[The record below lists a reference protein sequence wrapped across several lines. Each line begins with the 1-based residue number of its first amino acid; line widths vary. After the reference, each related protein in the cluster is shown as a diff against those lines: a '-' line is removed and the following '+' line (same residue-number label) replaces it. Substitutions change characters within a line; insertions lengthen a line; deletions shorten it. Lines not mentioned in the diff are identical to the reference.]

1 MRMVAVALHAVKSA
15 PRSFAPPL
23 ELALALALALALVL
37 ALVLASALASASNLE
52 PSVRL
57 AL

>member
-1 MRMVAVALHAVKSA
+1 VKPA
-15 PRSFAPPL
+15 PSSFAPPL
-23 ELALALALALALVL
+23 ELALALARGLAR
-37 ALVLASALASASNLE
+37 ALASASDLE